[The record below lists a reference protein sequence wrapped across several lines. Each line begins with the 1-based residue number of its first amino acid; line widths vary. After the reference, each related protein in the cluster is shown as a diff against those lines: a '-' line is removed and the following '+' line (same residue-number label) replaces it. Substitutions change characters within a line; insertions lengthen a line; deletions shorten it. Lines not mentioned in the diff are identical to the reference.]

1 MIISRYLPISSPFA
15 LPSAVLLNQMSVVEA
30 IISVLSLLASVI
42 IMLMVVAKVYE
53 AIILHN
59 GNRLKLSDM
68 FAMAKSK

>member
-1 MIISRYLPISSPFA
+1 
-15 LPSAVLLNQMSVVEA
+15 MSVVEA
-30 IISVLSLLASVI
+30 IISVLILLASVI
-42 IMLMVVAKVYE
+42 VMLMVVAKVYE